1 MGSSLVSCFFDSRCK
16 WNYIDS
22 LSDLGL
28 DRPMDKNLP
37 YFIVGNQAV
46 TASSGD
52 YSLTQQHSVAGP
64 AIEEEEIWQP

>member
-1 MGSSLVSCFFDSRCK
+1 
-16 WNYIDS
+16 
-22 LSDLGL
+22 
-28 DRPMDKNLP
+28 MDKNLP

-52 YSLTQQHSVAGP
+52 YSSTQQHSVAGP